1 MELIDREKIEWYGCN
16 FETPRCES
24 ENRKCSECSHA
35 ECSHAQVMQ
44 LPSIKAPDNPTNG
57 DMLLT
62 IFNTATVYGIDKEN
76 DCIAICIDNN
86 FYQKFRYSWWNAS
99 YKGVEE

>member
-44 LPSIKAPDNPTNG
+44 LPSIKVPDNPTNG
-57 DMLLT
+57 DMIKAMFPKIEIYTDVINEIVDVEICEDSSELRCS
-62 IFNTATVYGIDKEN
+62 ID
-76 DCIAICIDNN
+76 
-86 FYQKFRYSWWNAS
+86 WWNTP
-99 YKGVEE
+99 YTGK

>member
-16 FETPRCES
+16 FETPECES

-44 LPSIKAPDNPTNG
+44 LPSIKVPDNATNG
-57 DMLLT
+57 EVIMVV
-62 IFNTATVYGIDKEN
+62 FKEVQHYS
-76 DCIAICIDNN
+76 DGKICA
-86 FYQKFRYSWWNAS
+86 SWWNAP